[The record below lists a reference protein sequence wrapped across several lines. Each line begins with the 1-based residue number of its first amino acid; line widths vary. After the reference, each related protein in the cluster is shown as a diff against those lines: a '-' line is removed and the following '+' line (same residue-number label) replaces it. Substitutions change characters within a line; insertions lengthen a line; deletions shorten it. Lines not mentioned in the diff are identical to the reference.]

1 MLKKCFIFHACLS
14 LKCDLKKKNNR
25 TKRGRIDDKRKKKK
39 VKMIESNEAI
49 NINFSNQDTSI

>member
-1 MLKKCFIFHACLS
+1 MFHLSCSCLS
-14 LKCDLKKKNNR
+14 LKYDLKKSNR
-25 TKRGRIDDKRKKKK
+25 TKRERIDDKRKKKK